1 MTTYI
6 TSQEEYQG
14 KETRVLVPRGN
25 PYRNSAH
32 SRRAEVVLACIL
44 TWVWADEVSTDGGL
58 GRFDLD
64 DVDFAARQ
72 AGFGQAM
79 MDVGWLAKADD
90 GLFLPN
96 YHVWNGTTAKA
107 RILKNRRMA
116 EWRNAHEPSTAP
128 STAPSA
134 RPSTGESPK

>member
-1 MTTYI
+1 MATGWIAIDKTLPFKAEI
-6 TSQEEYQG
+6 SQIAKG
-14 KETRVLVPRGN
+14 LGI
-25 PYRNSAH
+25 S
-32 SRRAEVVLACIL
+32 RAEVVLACIL